1 MSCGDLLI
9 EEMSSE
15 VVNLDEMYVCCMNV
29 CLTLYI
35 SQLRSD
41 WIAERETTPSV
52 LLHAVSHTRG
62 NAEQVRSV
70 YLFEVSLR
78 GCAVQPYPIQES
90 CWRHHV
96 S

>member
-1 MSCGDLLI
+1 MSQPLI
-9 EEMSSE
+9 EEMSSQ
-15 VVNLDEMYVCCMNV
+15 VVNLGCKIQHYVTAVMYCM
-29 CLTLYI
+29 YI

-41 WIAERETTPSV
+41 WIAERETSLSV

-78 GCAVQPYPIQES
+78 GCAVRPYPILS
-90 CWRHHV
+90 
-96 S
+96 